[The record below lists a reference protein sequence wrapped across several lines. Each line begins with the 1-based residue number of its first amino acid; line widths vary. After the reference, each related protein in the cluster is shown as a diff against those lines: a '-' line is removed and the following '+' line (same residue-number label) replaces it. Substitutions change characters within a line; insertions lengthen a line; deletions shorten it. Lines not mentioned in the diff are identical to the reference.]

1 MKFLKK
7 VFGLASSTS
16 SSFLLLEFGV
26 LPIEAE
32 IHKRQLMY
40 LHKISQRDVSDPV
53 AQMFRNLVNFS
64 EQGEENW
71 WTDVKPLLGK
81 YGLPEDMEVIKLLS
95 KTTFKTM
102 VNKGIEHFM
111 FQKLKTDCS
120 KLKKT
125 ADLEYTRLGMQEYL
139 QVLYPSQSKQILKS
153 RCGTLDI
160 KTQNTYKFDDEMC
173 RKCVRCVES
182 LEHIINCQQKEE
194 IQLCV
199 SEIGEIS
206 ELVSVQL
213 TRIASRIQNFL
224 DEVDLGHGSM
234 DNED

>member
-1 MKFLKK
+1 
-7 VFGLASSTS
+7 
-16 SSFLLLEFGV
+16 
-26 LPIEAE
+26 
-32 IHKRQLMY
+32 MY

-64 EQGEENW
+64 EKGEENW

-139 QVLYPSQSKQILKS
+139 QVLYPSQSKLILKS

-224 DEVDLGHGSM
+224 EEVDLGHGSM